1 VSRSANAI
9 PPIALVDDEEETTA
23 LLKEFLEHQGVEVE
37 CFQSAEKMLSAEP
50 ARFGAIVLDIHL
62 PGMWG
67 SECGAELRNFG
78 YKGPLIAVTGNI
90 EDWDP
95 DDLRDLG
102 FDHTLP
108 KPFDPHDLL
117 ECVRKYVLV

>member
-1 VSRSANAI
+1 MSRSRNTAC
-9 PPIALVDDEEETTA
+9 PIALVDDDEETTA
-23 LLKEFLEHQGVEVE
+23 LLKEFLESQGVKVE
-37 CFQSAEKMLSAEP
+37 CFRSAEKMLSAAP

-67 SECGAELRNFG
+67 SECGAELRGFG
-78 YKGPLIAVTGNI
+78 YKGPLIAITGNI

-108 KPFDPHDLL
+108 KPFDPHSLV
-117 ECVRKYVLV
+117 ECVRKYAMV